1 MDAAEQTSAP
11 ASPNKHQPQRIEEI
25 ATIFVCLGCFFT
37 PLSTSLLGLFSLL
50 AALCW
55 LATGKFLHLARD
67 CRNHPALFFSLLL
80 FGFMCL
86 AVSYSPAD
94 LSQAL
99 DTLKKYR
106 ELLFLPIMV
115 SLLSVSSQAR
125 ERAELSFLA
134 GCIVLMLLSYAM
146 ALEIIPHLRYG
157 HSIVFHITHSF
168 FMSILAFWSLH
179 LAFTRGRRRP
189 VWLFIFFAATV
200 NLFYIAPGRTGM
212 FVFVFLMVL
221 FCWQRL
227 SLLKAFVGF
236 LLLCL
241 ATIAFYV
248 TSDNFSGRIGEVI
261 NEIQTYEPGQS
272 RTSIGQRF
280 DWWMVSGSL
289 IAEKPIFGH
298 GTGAFLAAQ
307 QQSSRHASIKLT
319 DNPHNE
325 FLFLTVQFGL
335 VGLALFIAVCFCQLR
350 EGSFL
355 PMEKRFLLQG
365 VVGALLAGSLM
376 NSLLFDSQQGHFYLF
391 MSAALLAGSPPNNRL
406 DEHQSDLAAVGD
418 GDHRVAAGTSC

>member
-1 MDAAEQTSAP
+1 MDAAEQKNAP
-11 ASPNKHQPQRIEEI
+11 ALPNERQPKRLEEI
-25 ATIFVCLGCFFT
+25 GGLFVVLGCFFT
-37 PLSTSLLGLFSLL
+37 PLSTSLLSLFSIL

-55 LATGKFLHLARD
+55 LATGRFLDLARD
-67 CRNHPALFFSLLL
+67 CRYHPALFFALVL
-80 FGFMCL
+80 FGYMCL
-86 AVSYSPAD
+86 AVSYSPAE
-94 LSQAL
+94 LPQAL

-106 ELLFLPIMV
+106 ELLLLPIIV
-115 SLLSVSSQAR
+115 SLLSVSNQAR
-125 ERAELSFLA
+125 ERAESGFLA

-146 ALEIIPHLRYG
+146 ALEIIPQLRYG

-168 FMSILAFWSLH
+168 FMSVLAFWSLH
-179 LAFTRGRRRP
+179 LAFSSGRRRMF
-189 VWLFIFFAATV
+189 WLLIFFAATI

-227 SLLKAFVGF
+227 SLIKAVIGF

-241 ATIAFYV
+241 ATTAFYF
-248 TSDNFSGRIGEVI
+248 TSANFSGRIGEVI
-261 NEIQTYEPGQS
+261 NEITTYEPGQS

-280 DWWMVSGSL
+280 DWWMVGGQL

-307 QQSSRHASIKLT
+307 QQSSRQTMIKLT

-325 FLFLTVQFGL
+325 FLFLTVQFGM
-335 VGLALFIAVCFCQLR
+335 VGLALFIAVCLCQLR
-350 EGSFL
+350 EGSQL
-355 PMEKRFLLQG
+355 PTEKRYLLQG

-391 MSAALLAGSPPNNRL
+391 MSAALMAGSPPNNRL
-406 DEHQSDLAAVGD
+406 REHPSGLADAGNGD
-418 GDHRVAAGTSC
+418 QRAAAATPC